1 MQQRLPQQQ
10 SSGGADLNGAPR
22 VSFKLTWRY
31 NQVGKN
37 QKKNVSSFF
46 PTTTTTTTAFTPA
59 QSLSFFS
66 VNLLINPKNNKLFSL
81 YFFFNLFI
89 IFWVWKTLCVYTS
102 IWSACCVLAS
112 ASALTTGGFGFSLF
126 FFVCCVFFLCTSS
139 PLWSD
144 IDAILTDLAISLF
157 FLVPFIHHPGSA
169 LTVVC

>member
-37 QKKNVSSFF
+37 QTKKKNVSSFF

-126 FFVCCVFFLCTSS
+126 FLLAVCFCVHHL
-139 PLWSD
+139 LSD
-144 IDAILTDLAISLF
+144 QILT
-157 FLVPFIHHPGSA
+157 PY
-169 LTVVC
+169 